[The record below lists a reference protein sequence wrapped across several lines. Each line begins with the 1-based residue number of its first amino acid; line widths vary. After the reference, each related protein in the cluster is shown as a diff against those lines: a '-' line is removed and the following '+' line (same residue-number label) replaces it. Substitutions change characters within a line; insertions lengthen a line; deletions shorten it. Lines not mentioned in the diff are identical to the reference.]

1 MAMRSEFAA
10 LAEEITERIRRF
22 LPITDDYNSELAD
35 AMSYSVMNGGKRIR
49 PMLILLT
56 YRALG
61 GRMVDERTLVDPFMA
76 AIEMIHSYSLVHD
89 DLPAMDNDR
98 FRRGKL
104 TTHAKYGHAMGV
116 LAGDGLLNAAF
127 EAALTAEGDETT
139 KDRIIPALRV
149 LAAKSGAYGM
159 VGGQAVDVAKTG
171 CPMTAYELDFVY
183 RLKTGALLE
192 ASMQIGAILAGAD
205 DAVVKAMG
213 EVAAKV
219 GFAFQ
224 VRDDILDVSGA
235 PEELGKPVGSDE
247 KNNKTTYVT
256 LYGMR
261 EAIETAERLSEEAL
275 EILARYPGGESGG
288 MLAELISSLANR
300 TA

>member
-1 MAMRSEFAA
+1 
-10 LAEEITERIRRF
+10 
-22 LPITDDYNSELAD
+22 
-35 AMSYSVMNGGKRIR
+35 
-49 PMLILLT
+49 
-56 YRALG
+56 
-61 GRMVDERTLVDPFMA
+61 
-76 AIEMIHSYSLVHD
+76 
-89 DLPAMDNDR
+89 
-98 FRRGKL
+98 
-104 TTHAKYGHAMGV
+104 
-116 LAGDGLLNAAF
+116 
-127 EAALTAEGDETT
+127 
-139 KDRIIPALRV
+139 
-149 LAAKSGAYGM
+149 
-159 VGGQAVDVAKTG
+159 
-171 CPMTAYELDFVY
+171 
-183 RLKTGALLE
+183 
-192 ASMQIGAILAGAD
+192 MQIGAILAGAD